1 MKLYTIV
8 YLILIILIFVADF
21 ALYRKYQKRKSTV
34 ALLYYLPGVLFAAF
48 FTFLKIFSEQ
58 ITDFRFLI
66 VVMWVNLLFLAIYI
80 SKLIVIALRFISAR
94 LNWNKKTYI
103 TITYA
108 LIVLYIAALA
118 YGSLVAPDK
127 IEITKTVIKCEALPD
142 SFDNYTIV
150 QISDIHLG
158 SRYDGT
164 AFYQRVVDSIN
175 AINPDMVVFT
185 GDLVNNFAG
194 ETKGYKQIF
203 EQIKARN
210 GKYAVLG
217 NHDYGDYSEW
227 KNKEEK
233 AQNLE
238 QIKSA
243 IHQFGFR
250 LLLNEHCYVKNGS
263 DSIALIGVENYHNKA
278 YKNYS
283 NLALATKGI
292 HANRFNL
299 LLSHNPNHWEN
310 EILKSAVPLQLTLA
324 GHTHAG
330 QMGIKLGENVYSP
343 VWFLYKLYQGKY
355 EQNNKFLHVSRGLGY
370 IGLPLILG
378 LEPEISVIKLQTA
391 KN

>member
-8 YLILIILIFVADF
+8 YLILLILIFVADF
-21 ALYRKYQKRKSTV
+21 ALYRKLQKQKAAV
-34 ALLYYLPGVLFAAF
+34 ALLYFLPGVFFATF
-48 FTFLKIFSEQ
+48 YTFLKIFSEQ

-66 VVMWVNLLFLAIYI
+66 VVMWINLLFLAIYI
-80 SKLIVIALRFISAR
+80 SKLIVIALRFVAGKLKWSKMTYKIS
-94 LNWNKKTYI
+94 
-103 TITYA
+103 TYA
-108 LIVLYIAALA
+108 LIIIYIASLT
-118 YGSLVAPDK
+118 YGSVIAPDK
-127 IEITKTVIKCEALPD
+127 IETTKTVIKCEALPD

-185 GDLVNNFAG
+185 GDMVNNFAD
-194 ETKGYKQIF
+194 ETKGYKPIF
-203 EQIKARN
+203 EKIKARD

-233 AQNLE
+233 AQNLK
-238 QIKSA
+238 QIKTA
-243 IHQFGFR
+243 IRLFGFR
-250 LLLNEHCYVKNGS
+250 LLLNEHCYVKKGS

-283 NLALATKGI
+283 NLTLATKGLQ
-292 HANRFNL
+292 ANTFNL

-310 EILKSAVPLQLTLA
+310 EILKSAVPVQLTLA

-378 LEPEISVIKLQTA
+378 LEPEISIIQLQT
-391 KN
+391 K